1 MPELPSFLKKWKT
14 APKKALAEPT
24 MGALCPPVQETPSLS
39 KTPDTTSKQFAL
51 MGNPSAGKSAM
62 FSQMTGVNVIVSN
75 IPQTTVM
82 VQKGLSQVNGHNLFI
97 YDLPGVYSITAVTE
111 DEAATKEFLLGTSLD
126 AVIDIVDATRL
137 ERNLYLTLQMLELG
151 LPVVVS
157 LNQVDLLKT
166 LDLDIDV
173 AGLEKKLGA
182 QVVPTIATQGEGVH
196 ATLETA
202 YHYAERPSKRAPRQ
216 VSYDDHVERAL
227 AAIIPL
233 LPETGIPKRGF
244 AARLLEGDKDF
255 ESRVDE
261 HTLARVKE
269 FRDEVERAH
278 GEDVAITIARGRYS
292 TADLIASAVL
302 VRKVHKPTLAEKF
315 GDMATRPR
323 TGYPLLVG
331 LIGGMLA
338 LIFFVGGYLSDLI
351 SAFFEGIVFP
361 PVFGIVDAHV
371 ANVFITSA
379 VHSTLLALAAA
390 LAIAVPYIMVFFIF
404 LAILEDVGY
413 LPRVA
418 VLLDRQAHVLGLRG
432 RSIVPLLFGYGCSV
446 PAIMATRALPTRKE
460 RIITT
465 ALITMIPCSA
475 RTAIILGVAATYAG
489 IQYALAIYLISF
501 VLVIASGRLLR
512 STVPGRTAGLVL
524 EIPLIRR
531 PALVPILKKTWLR
544 MKEFLY
550 IAVPL
555 LIIGSIVF
563 GWLDVTGLSQFIEG
577 PMTPITVGILGLPS
591 FTAIC
596 LIYGVL
602 RKEMAV
608 EMLAIASGTF
618 IFSTVMTPIQI
629 FVFCLVVTLYVPCIA
644 TFGVIAREL
653 SARWAAGIGIFTI
666 VVALIAGGIAFRVLT
681 YAHW

>member
-1 MPELPSFLKKWKT
+1 MPE
-14 APKKALAEPT
+14 
-24 MGALCPPVQETPSLS
+24 
-39 KTPDTTSKQFAL
+39 TTSKKDVPTRIAL
-51 MGNPSAGKSAM
+51 IGNPSAGKSAM
-62 FSQMTGVNVIVSN
+62 FSQMTGVNVIISN

-82 VQKGLSQVNGHNLFI
+82 VQQGLSRLHGHDI
-97 YDLPGVYSITAVTE
+97 IVYDLPGVYSVTSVTE
-111 DEAATKEFLLGTSLD
+111 DEAATKEFFLSTPPD

-137 ERNLYLTLQMLELG
+137 ERNLYLTLQLFELG
-151 LPVVVS
+151 LPVVVA

-173 AGLEKKLGA
+173 VHLERELGA
-182 QVVPTIATQGEGVH
+182 YVVPTIATQGEGVH
-196 ATLETA
+196 VALETA
-202 YHYAERPSKRAPRQ
+202 YDYAERPSKRTRRQ
-216 VSYDDHVERAL
+216 VNYDDHVERAL

-233 LPETGIPKRGF
+233 LPETTVPKRGF
-244 AARLLEGDKDF
+244 AARLLEGDTDF

-269 FRDEVERAH
+269 LRDEVERAH
-278 GEDVAITIARGRYS
+278 GEDVAVTIARGRHS
-292 TADLIASAVL
+292 TAALIATAVL
-302 VRKVHKPTLAEKF
+302 VKKVHKPTLAEKF
-315 GDMATRPR
+315 GEIATRPR
-323 TGYPLLVG
+323 TGYPLLVA
-331 LIGGMLA
+331 LVGGMLA
-338 LIFFVGGYLSDLI
+338 FIFYVGGYMSSLI
-351 SAFFEGIVFP
+351 TTFFGEIVFP
-361 PVFGIVDAHV
+361 PFYGAVNAQV
-371 ANVFITSA
+371 ANPFITSA

-390 LAIAVPYIMVFFIF
+390 LAIAVPYILVFFIF

-418 VLLDRQAHVLGLRG
+418 LLLDRQAHVIGLHG
-432 RSIVPLLFGYGCSV
+432 RSLIPLLFGYGCSV

-465 ALITMIPCSA
+465 VLITLIPCSA

-489 IQYALAIYLISF
+489 IPYALAIYLISF

-512 STVPGRTAGLVL
+512 STVPGRTPGLVL

-544 MKEFLY
+544 MKNFLY

-555 LIIGSIVF
+555 LVVGSIVF
-563 GWLDVTGLSQFIEG
+563 GWLDLTGLSRFIEA
-577 PMTPITVGILGLPS
+577 PMAPITVGILGLPA
-591 FTAIC
+591 FTGIC

-602 RKEMAV
+602 RKEMAM

-618 IFSTVMTPIQI
+618 IFSTVMTPVQI
-629 FVFCLVVTLYVPCIA
+629 FVFCLVVTLYVPCLA

-653 SARWAAGIGIFTI
+653 NVRWAVGVSVFTI
-666 VVALIAGGIAFRVLT
+666 VLALIAGGVAFRVLT
-681 YAHW
+681 YVR

>member
-1 MPELPSFLKKWKT
+1 
-14 APKKALAEPT
+14 
-24 MGALCPPVQETPSLS
+24 
-39 KTPDTTSKQFAL
+39 
-51 MGNPSAGKSAM
+51 M
-62 FSQMTGVNVIVSN
+62 FSQMTGVNVIISN

-82 VQKGLSQVNGHNLFI
+82 MQQGLSRLHGHDI
-97 YDLPGVYSITAVTE
+97 IVYDLPGVYSVTSVTE
-111 DEAATKEFLLGTSLD
+111 DEAATKEFLLDTPLD

-137 ERNLYLTLQMLELG
+137 ERNLYLTLQLLELG
-151 LPVVVS
+151 LPVVVA

-173 AGLEKKLGA
+173 AHLERELGA
-182 QVVPTIATQGEGVH
+182 YVVPTIAIQGEGVH
-196 ATLETA
+196 VALETA
-202 YHYAERPSKRAPRQ
+202 YDYAERPSTRTRRQ

-233 LPETGIPKRGF
+233 LSETSLPKRGF
-244 AARLLEGDKDF
+244 AARLLEGDADF
-255 ESRVDE
+255 ESRVDQ

-269 FRDEVERAH
+269 LRAEVERAH
-278 GEDVAITIARGRYS
+278 GEDVAVTVARGRHS

-302 VRKVHKPTLAEKF
+302 VKKVHKLTLAEKF
-315 GDMATRPR
+315 GEVAARPR
-323 TGYPLLVG
+323 TGYPLLVA
-331 LIGGMLA
+331 LVGGMLA
-338 LIFFVGGYLSDLI
+338 LIFYVGGYLSSLI
-351 SAFFEGIVFP
+351 TTFFGEIVFP
-361 PVFGIVDAHV
+361 PLYGAVNAQV
-371 ANVFITSA
+371 ANPFITSA

-390 LAIAVPYIMVFFIF
+390 LAIAVPYILVFFIF

-418 VLLDRQAHVLGLRG
+418 LLLDRQAHVIGLHG
-432 RSIVPLLFGYGCSV
+432 RSLIPLLFGYGCSV

-465 ALITMIPCSA
+465 VLITLIPCSA
-475 RTAIILGVAATYAG
+475 RSAIILGVAATYAG
-489 IQYALAIYLISF
+489 IPYALAIYLISF
-501 VLVIASGRLLR
+501 VLIIASGRLLR
-512 STVPGRTAGLVL
+512 STVPGRMPGLVL

-555 LIIGSIVF
+555 LVVGSIVF
-563 GWLDVTGLSQFIEG
+563 GWLDLTGLSRFIEA
-577 PMTPITVGILGLPS
+577 PMAPITVGILGLPA
-591 FTAIC
+591 FTSIC

-602 RKEMAV
+602 RKEMAM

-618 IFSTVMTPIQI
+618 IFSAVMTPVQI

-653 SARWAAGIGIFTI
+653 SVRWAVGVSIFTI
-666 VVALIAGGIAFRVLT
+666 VLALVAGGIAFRVLT
-681 YAHW
+681 YPHW

>member
-1 MPELPSFLKKWKT
+1 MPETTSKKKDT
-14 APKKALAEPT
+14 APK
-24 MGALCPPVQETPSLS
+24 SI
-39 KTPDTTSKQFAL
+39 AL

-62 FSQMTGVNVIVSN
+62 FSQLTGVNVIVSN
-75 IPQTTVM
+75 IPQSTVM
-82 VQKGLSQVNGHNLFI
+82 VQKGLSRLDEHTVLV

-111 DEAATKEFLLGTSLD
+111 DEVATKDFLLSTPLD
-126 AVIDIVDATRL
+126 AVIAIVDATRL
-137 ERNLYLTLQMLELG
+137 ERNLYLTLQLLELG
-151 LPVVVS
+151 LPVVVA

-173 AGLEKKLGA
+173 ADLERELGV

-196 ATLETA
+196 EVLETA
-202 YHYAERPSKRAPRQ
+202 FHYADQPSKRTHRQ

-233 LPETGIPKRGF
+233 LPETNIPKRGF
-244 AARLLEGDKDF
+244 AVRLLGGDKDF
-255 ESRVDE
+255 EARVDE
-261 HTLARVKE
+261 HTLARLKA

-278 GEDVAITIARGRYS
+278 GEDVAVTIARGQHS

-302 VRKVHKPTLAEKF
+302 VRKVHKPTLGEKF
-315 GDMATRPR
+315 GEVSTRPR
-323 TGYPLLVG
+323 TGYPLLVA
-331 LIGGMLA
+331 LVGGMLA
-338 LIFFVGGYLSDLI
+338 LIFFVGGYLSTLI
-351 SAFFEGIVFP
+351 TAFFEGIVFP
-361 PVFGIVDAHV
+361 PLYGAVNAQV
-371 ANVFITSA
+371 ANPFITSA

-390 LAIAVPYIMVFFIF
+390 LAIAVPYILIFFIF

-418 VLLDRQAHVLGLRG
+418 LLLDRQAHVIGLHG
-432 RSIVPLLFGYGCSV
+432 RSIIPMLFGYGCSV

-465 ALITMIPCSA
+465 VLITLIPCSA

-501 VLVIASGRLLR
+501 VLIIASGRLLR

-555 LIIGSIVF
+555 LIVGSIVF
-563 GWLDVTGLSQFIEG
+563 GWLDLTGLSRFIEA
-577 PMTPITVGILGLPS
+577 PMAPITVGILGLPS

-618 IFSTVMTPIQI
+618 IFSTVMTPVQV

-653 SARWAAGIGIFTI
+653 NARWAVGISIFTI
-666 VVALIAGGIAFRVLT
+666 VLALIAGGIAFRVLT
-681 YAHW
+681 FAR